1 MSKKIANI
9 LYVKVGVVTRTT
21 LINNKREELISGIK
35 KNPIS
40 SSYLTKTG
48 FKDDFQGDTLH
59 HGGQNKALF
68 LFCAST
74 YEKINS
80 FYNNKFDMTK
90 TAFFGENFILSEI
103 WEEDICI

>member
-9 LYVKVGVVTRTT
+9 LYVKVGVITRTT
-21 LINNKREELISGIK
+21 LINNKEELISGIK

-68 LFCAST
+68 ILC
-74 YEKINS
+74 IN
-80 FYNNKFDMTK
+80 
-90 TAFFGENFILSEI
+90 I
-103 WEEDICI
+103 

>member
-40 SSYLTKTG
+40 SSYLTKQDLKMN
-48 FKDDFQGDTLH
+48 FKGINFHIGA
-59 HGGQNKALF
+59 KIKEF
-68 LFCAST
+68 FYFC
-74 YEKINS
+74 E
-80 FYNNKFDMTK
+80 
-90 TAFFGENFILSEI
+90 
-103 WEEDICI
+103 

>member
-40 SSYLTKTG
+40 SS
-48 FKDDFQGDTLH
+48 
-59 HGGQNKALF
+59 
-68 LFCAST
+68 
-74 YEKINS
+74 
-80 FYNNKFDMTK
+80 
-90 TAFFGENFILSEI
+90 
-103 WEEDICI
+103 